1 MIEIR
6 ERYVLDAAGR
16 SIAIQIPIDQ
26 FELLLGMLNDRNA
39 VTLVAEDESQS
50 VDALQAEVAMTS
62 GRSWTIGLKALDEG
76 RYTDYDAEGLQGFFD
91 GIKQRGRSQRGIEA

>member
-16 SIAIQIPIDQ
+16 PIAIQIPIAQ
-26 FELLLGMLNDRNA
+26 FELLLGMLNDRDA

-50 VDALQAEVAMTS
+50 VEALRAEVE
-62 GRSWTIGLKALDEG
+62 IGLKALDEG
-76 RYTDYDAEGLQGFFD
+76 RYTDYDADGLQGFFD
-91 GIKQRGRSQRGIEA
+91 GIKQRGQSQRGIEA

>member
-16 SIAIQIPIDQ
+16 AIAIQIPIAQ

-39 VTLVAEDESQS
+39 VT
-50 VDALQAEVAMTS
+50 
-62 GRSWTIGLKALDEG
+62 
-76 RYTDYDAEGLQGFFD
+76 
-91 GIKQRGRSQRGIEA
+91 

>member
-16 SIAIQIPIDQ
+16 PIAIQIPIAQ
-26 FELLLGMLNDRNA
+26 FELLLGMLNDRDA

-50 VDALQAEVAMTS
+50 VDALRAEVE
-62 GRSWTIGLKALDEG
+62 IGLKALDEG
-76 RYTDYDAEGLQGFFD
+76 RYTDYDDEGLQGFFD
-91 GIKQRGRSQRGIEA
+91 GIRQRGRSQRGIEA

>member
-16 SIAIQIPIDQ
+16 AIAIQIPIAQ
-26 FELLLGMLNDRNA
+26 FELLLGMLNDRDA

-50 VDALQAEVAMTS
+50 VEVLRAEVA
-62 GRSWTIGLKALDEG
+62 IGLKALDEG

>member
-39 VTLVAEDESQS
+39 VTLVAEDDSQS
-50 VDALQAEVAMTS
+50 VDALQAEVA
-62 GRSWTIGLKALDEG
+62 IGLKTSDKG

-91 GIKQRGRSQRGIEA
+91 GIKQRGRTFGM

>member
-16 SIAIQIPIDQ
+16 AIAIQIPIAQ

-39 VTLVAEDESQS
+39 VTLVAEDDSQS

-62 GRSWTIGLKALDEG
+62 GRLWTIGLKALDEG

>member
-16 SIAIQIPIDQ
+16 AIAIQIPITQ
-26 FELLLGMLNDRNA
+26 FELLLGMLNDRDA

-50 VDALQAEVAMTS
+50 VDALQAEVA
-62 GRSWTIGLKALDEG
+62 IGSKALDEG

-91 GIKQRGRSQRGIEA
+91 GIKQRGRTFGM

>member
-16 SIAIQIPIDQ
+16 AIAIQIPIAQ
-26 FELLLGMLNDRNA
+26 FELLLGMLNDRDA
-39 VTLVAEDESQS
+39 VTLVAEDDSQS
-50 VDALQAEVAMTS
+50 VDALRAEVA
-62 GRSWTIGLKALDEG
+62 IGLKALDEG
-76 RYTDYDAEGLQGFFD
+76 RYTDYDAEELQGFFD

>member
-16 SIAIQIPIDQ
+16 PMAIQIPIAQ
-26 FELLLGMLNDRNA
+26 FELLLGMLNDRDA

-50 VDALQAEVAMTS
+50 VEALQAEVA
-62 GRSWTIGLKALDEG
+62 IGLKALDEG
-76 RYTDYDAEGLQGFFD
+76 RYTDYDDERLQGFFD
-91 GIKQRGRSQRGIEA
+91 GIRQRGRSQRGIEA